1 LRSRVLAALLGLCA
15 IPGVAHARVYW
26 SQEEA
31 LAQAFPGAERV
42 ESRTVVL
49 DDAQS
54 QRAETLAQAKLESK
68 IVTIHTGWK
77 GGAALGHAFIDVH
90 TVRTL
95 PEALLVVLSPAGEVR
110 SVRLLAFYEPEEYAP
125 AEGWLRRLEGR
136 GLDPSLRLGGEIHGI
151 AGSTLSSRAVVTSV
165 RRALALFA
173 VLIEDRGP
181 QP

>member
-1 LRSRVLAALLGLCA
+1 M
-15 IPGVAHARVYW
+15 
-26 SQEEA
+26 
-31 LAQAFPGAERV
+31 
-42 ESRTVVL
+42 
-49 DDAQS
+49 
-54 QRAETLAQAKLESK
+54 
-68 IVTIHTGWK
+68 
-77 GGAALGHAFIDVH
+77 
-90 TVRTL
+90 
-95 PEALLVVLSPAGEVR
+95 
-110 SVRLLAFYEPEEYAP
+110 LAFYEPEEYAP